1 MLRSPIPIYV
11 LGLHLLVGS
20 SMALDIAPI
29 SSSQEVR
36 GARALCT
43 WAAADQPP
51 WQRLAGEA
59 RRLAQTLDVQIH
71 DAADAAMAN
80 QPDAAARITRRL
92 TPPPTAGPAAAAI
105 VLYRGTSATDVQAA
119 WRRQLHDTLDAV
131 AGLLEAEPT
140 AVREWMMAWVE
151 AKPGIDGFFRREHAR
166 DYLMEAAKLAEL
178 LDSPPPVQRIS
189 IGETLVT
196 DDFAAPSPRWR
207 MYGPG
212 SLDIGQGVL
221 RLHGNGTSV
230 ICDRPADDALIA
242 FDFTPVAIGA
252 AGPGGPGCLFA
263 FPATPLG
270 SQGFAASAGPMVD
283 YNDGIDTYH
292 VSLFRGATGCS
303 NLRRT
308 GRGLRM
314 LSHVEPDPCAQ
325 LGRTYHIE
333 LLRLGASMQV
343 YVDGRLIHAY
353 LDGGAF
359 GPPPAAGC
367 FGLRA
372 FSGGDLELTLS
383 GFRMCRLAIIRP

>member
-1 MLRSPIPIYV
+1 
-11 LGLHLLVGS
+11 
-20 SMALDIAPI
+20 MALDTAPVAL
-29 SSSQEVR
+29 SQEVR
-36 GARALCT
+36 DARALCA
-43 WAAADQPP
+43 WATADQPP
-51 WQRLAGEA
+51 WQRIADEA
-59 RRLAQTLDVQIH
+59 RRLARTLDGQLRT
-71 DAADAAMAN
+71 AAIAAMAN
-80 QPDAAARITRRL
+80 QPETAARITRRL
-92 TPPPTAGPAAAAI
+92 TPPTAATSAAAASPAI
-105 VLYRGTSATDVQAA
+105 ILYHGTTATDVQSA
-119 WRRQLHDTLDAV
+119 WRRQLLDTLHAI

-140 AVREWMMAWVE
+140 TVREWMMAWVE
-151 AKPGIDGFFRREHAR
+151 AKPGIDGFFRLEHAR
-166 DYLMEAAKLAEL
+166 DYLLEAAKLAEL
-178 LDSPPPVQRIS
+178 LDTPPPVQRIS
-189 IGETLVT
+189 IGEALIT
-196 DDFAAPSPRWR
+196 DDFTVPSPRWR

-212 SLDIGQGVL
+212 RLDIGQGVL

-230 ICDRPADDALIA
+230 VCGQPADDALIA

-252 AGPGGPGCLFA
+252 AAPGGPGCLFA

-325 LGRTYHIE
+325 LGRTYHVE
-333 LLRLGASMQV
+333 LLRLGTSMQV

-353 LDGGAF
+353 LDGGVYGA
-359 GPPPAAGC
+359 PPAPGC

-383 GFRMCRLAIIRP
+383 GFRMCRPSILQP